1 MPTKKGALEMIEVK
15 GKFITLA
22 GSLMSLYPANRDKA
36 DAVLFRR
43 TGKHWNEL
51 DPEGFYD
58 TDIYKAFL
66 DGYCEGSITG
76 EKALI
81 TLGRNYFPTIK
92 KLGGIPD
99 DIDNALDLII
109 YSTRSFADDHRGPG
123 IKPIRIT
130 KAVEGDVVLEIPDC
144 GYDCRLG
151 EGVYLG
157 ILSMY
162 GIDDAVVEQARC
174 IKHGGTACDFCI
186 NW

>member
-1 MPTKKGALEMIEVK
+1 MIEVK

-22 GSLMSLYPANRDKA
+22 GSLMSLYPEQREKA

-51 DPEGFYD
+51 DPDGFYD
-58 TDIYKAFL
+58 TGIYKSFL
-66 DGYCEGSITG
+66 DAYCEGSITG

-99 DIDNALDLII
+99 NINDELDMIVF
-109 YSTRSFADDHRGPG
+109 STRSFAEDHKGSG
-123 IKPIRIT
+123 IRPIKVM
-130 KAVEGDVVLEIPDC
+130 KARKGDVVLDIPDC

-157 ILSMY
+157 ILSIY
-162 GIDDAVVEQARC
+162 GIDNGLVVQERC
-174 IKHGGTACDFCI
+174 IKKGNPTCEFHI
-186 NW
+186 SW

>member
-1 MPTKKGALEMIEVK
+1 MIEVK

-22 GSLMSLYPANRDKA
+22 GSLMSLYPEQRDKA

-51 DPEGFYD
+51 DPDSFYD
-58 TDIYKAFL
+58 TDVYKVFL
-66 DGYCEGSITG
+66 DAYCEGSITG

-81 TLGRNYFPTIK
+81 TLGLNYFPTIK

-99 DIDNALDLII
+99 GIKDELDLII
-109 YSTRSFADDHRGPG
+109 FSTRSFADDHKGPG
-123 IKPIRIT
+123 IRPIRVI
-130 KAVEGDVVLEIPDC
+130 KAEDGDVVLDIPDC

-157 ILSMY
+157 ILGMY
-162 GIDDAVVEQARC
+162 GIDGGRVEQERC
-174 IKHGGTACDFCI
+174 IRKGSSTCEFHIT
-186 NW
+186 W

>member
-1 MPTKKGALEMIEVK
+1 MIEVK

-22 GSLMSLYPANRDKA
+22 GSLMSLYPQKREKA
-36 DAVLFRR
+36 DAVLFGR
-43 TGKHWNEL
+43 TGKHWNDL
-51 DPEGFYD
+51 DPEGYYN

-66 DGYCEGSITG
+66 DAYCEGSVTG
-76 EKALI
+76 EKALL

-99 DIDNALDLII
+99 DIKDELELII
-109 YSTRSFADDHRGPG
+109 FSTRSFAEDHRGPG
-123 IKPIRIT
+123 IRPIRVIEAT
-130 KAVEGDVVLEIPDC
+130 GGDVVLDIPDC

-162 GIDDAVVEQARC
+162 GIENGMVVQEKC
-174 IKHGGTACDFCI
+174 IKRGDPSCEFHI
-186 NW
+186 SW